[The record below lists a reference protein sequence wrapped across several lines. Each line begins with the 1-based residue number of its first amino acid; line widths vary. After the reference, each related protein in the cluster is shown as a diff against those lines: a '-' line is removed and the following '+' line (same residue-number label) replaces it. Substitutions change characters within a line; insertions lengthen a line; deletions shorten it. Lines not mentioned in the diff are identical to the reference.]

1 MSSSQFLCGQLGF
14 SPGGRTLRDSV
25 GHKPQEF
32 SHLCSEQAGYLS
44 TTYSGQRAA
53 FGVINVQTPL
63 AHPMC
68 ALSGLPQSKKA
79 TGSEWQVFPGSSL
92 QCGEVSECW
101 EIPAP
106 SPKLAFQLVVPSCD
120 LLSPCLSLSL
130 CLDLAPLRAFLFPTP
145 SQPTTFFGLV
155 LCWTFSTSSLGPCC
169 PVVTAQLG
177 SRRSEPQTSVSLL

>member
-1 MSSSQFLCGQLGF
+1 MKKTPVDRERKIASEKCVIESVPLWTTGVQSWGEDSERQC
-14 SPGGRTLRDSV
+14 RTQTS
-25 GHKPQEF
+25 EF
-32 SHLCSEQAGYLS
+32 SYLCSKQAGYLS

-106 SPKLAFQLVVPSCD
+106 SPKIAFQLVVPSCD

-145 SQPTTFFGLV
+145 SHPPP
-155 LCWTFSTSSLGPCC
+155 SLGWYFAGPS
-169 PVVTAQLG
+169 PPAPWVPAVLW
-177 SRRSEPQTSVSLL
+177 